1 MPASSARYYRL
12 NKLSLVDPVMNLVE
26 QARRLSDNWSPR
38 VVGQINDQ
46 YVKVAKVKGEL
57 AWHKHDREDE
67 MFLILAGRLRIEYG
81 DRPSVD
87 LEPGD
92 MHIVPRGVMHNP
104 TCDSECLLAL
114 IEPMSTQHTG
124 DTMTEKTVS
133 VSDQL
138 ADF

>member
-12 NKLSLVDPVMNLVE
+12 NKLSLVDPVMNLME
-26 QARRLSDNWSPR
+26 QARRLSDYWSPR

>member
-1 MPASSARYYRL
+1 
-12 NKLSLVDPVMNLVE
+12 MNLME
-26 QARRLSDNWSPR
+26 QARRLSDYWSPR

-104 TCDSECLLAL
+104 SCDSECLLAL

>member
-1 MPASSARYYRL
+1 
-12 NKLSLVDPVMNLVE
+12 MNLME
-26 QARRLSDNWSPR
+26 QARCLSDYWSPR